1 MKLIYSSLGF
11 EKSSVS
17 YVIRLQKGK
26 VLLLLLHSLSL
37 VLCRIRIFYMLPNH
51 MFNCDFIN
59 VIVHIPNVLVSLPT
73 SGLRSSKHKIK
84 NVNVQELHREK
95 NLHFIQSLHKK
106 KAILHRLLLFIS
118 METTT
123 DTKSTIEEIDRANS
137 QLQNMIFQRSHHH

>member
-1 MKLIYSSLGF
+1 MYLHNSSTTD
-11 EKSSVS
+11 
-17 YVIRLQKGK
+17 
-26 VLLLLLHSLSL
+26 LLHHKSQHLTVTLSL
-37 VLCRIRIFYMLPNH
+37 LILAITYTSFESV
-51 MFNCDFIN
+51 
-59 VIVHIPNVLVSLPT
+59 T

-106 KAILHRLLLFIS
+106 QAILHRLLLFIS

-123 DTKSTIEEIDRANS
+123 VTTSTIEEIDRANS